1 MSVAGGEE
9 PDMNVQVYQQRL
21 LELERRLSARATRQE
36 EQGREQTM
44 DTAGDVADDSVTDES
59 ESEDFTEAELDATVL
74 QQVRDALKRIDDGTY
89 GRCIVDGG
97 PIETKRLDA
106 VPWTPYCVKHQQSL
120 EAASGRKTPT
130 L

>member
-1 MSVAGGEE
+1 
-9 PDMNVQVYQQRL
+9 MNVQLYKQRL
-21 LELERRLSARATRQE
+21 LELERRLSARATREE
-36 EQGREQTM
+36 EQGREQTT
-44 DTAGDVADDSVTDES
+44 DSAGDVADDSVSDES

-89 GRCIVDGG
+89 GRCSVDGG
-97 PIETKRLDA
+97 PIEAKRLDA

-120 EAASGRKTPT
+120 EVASGQKTPT

>member
-1 MSVAGGEE
+1 MDVKL
-9 PDMNVQVYQQRL
+9 YQQRL
-21 LELERRLSARATRQE
+21 LELERRLSARATREE

-44 DTAGDVADDSVTDES
+44 DTAGDIADDSVTDES
-59 ESEDFTEAELDATVL
+59 ESEDFTEAELDASVL

-120 EAASGRKTPT
+120 EVASGRKTPT